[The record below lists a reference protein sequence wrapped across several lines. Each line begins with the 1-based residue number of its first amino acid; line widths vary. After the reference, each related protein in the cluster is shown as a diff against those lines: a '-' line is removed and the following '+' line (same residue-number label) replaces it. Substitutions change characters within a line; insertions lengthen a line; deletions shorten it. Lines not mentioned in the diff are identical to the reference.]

1 MYTYDVPYVSFS
13 LTLCLLPLSD
23 TYQWADSAY
32 RLTGGKE
39 CRGRSRREINE
50 IITAFSPVAGDTQYE
65 AKQLSKNQQLTAT
78 FKKPVEMGV
87 SK

>member
-1 MYTYDVPYVSFS
+1 MMYLMYLFLSLFVFS
-13 LTLCLLPLSD
+13 PSQILTSELTQPI
-23 TYQWADSAY
+23 Y

-50 IITAFSPVAGDTQYE
+50 IITAFFPVAGDTQYE

>member
-1 MYTYDVPYVSFS
+1 MY
-13 LTLCLLPLSD
+13 
-23 TYQWADSAY
+23 
-32 RLTGGKE
+32 K
-39 CRGRSRREINE
+39 GRSRREINE